1 MGLRFGYPTVPG
13 PGAPDAPAAPG
24 APAAPAA
31 PPLVLDGIDLR
42 VEPGEAVAILGPPGS
57 GKSTL
62 CRALVGLAPHL
73 TGGVFGGRVLVYGI
87 DTRDVR
93 PSELAG
99 LAAIVFDDPETQLF
113 SLTVEDEV
121 AFGPE
126 SLGWPPDEIRRH
138 VDDALRL
145 VGLDVEA
152 TRSPRALSG
161 GQQQR
166 LALATAVAMQPRL
179 LVLDGP
185 TAQLDPQG
193 QIEFHAALAQ
203 LRRERDVAVVF
214 VEHDPEVVAERADR
228 VAVLERGRVALEGTP
243 EAVFGAP
250 ERLAALGVAGP
261 EVSEVARRI
270 SALEGT
276 PLRFVTVDRA
286 VGTLARFFDRT

>member
-1 MGLRFGYPTVPG
+1 M
-13 PGAPDAPAAPG
+13 
-24 APAAPAA
+24 
-31 PPLVLDGIDLR
+31 LDGIDLR

-73 TGGVFGGRVLVYGI
+73 TGGVFGGRVLVYGT
-87 DTRDVR
+87 DTRYVR
-93 PSELAG
+93 PSDLAG

-126 SLGWPPDEIRRH
+126 SLGLPPDEIRRR
-138 VDDALRL
+138 VDEALRL
-145 VGLDVEA
+145 VGLDVEPA
-152 TRSPRALSG
+152 RSPRALSG

-185 TAQLDPQG
+185 TAHLDPQG
-193 QIEFHAALAQ
+193 QLEFHAALAR
-203 LRRERDVAVVF
+203 LRRRREVAVVF
-214 VEHDPEVVAERADR
+214 VEHDPELVAEHAGR
-228 VAVLERGRVALEGTP
+228 VVVLERGRVALAGTP
-243 EAVFGAP
+243 EEVFGAP
-250 ERLAALGVAGP
+250 DRLAALGVAGP
-261 EVSEVARRI
+261 EVAEVARRI
-270 SALEGT
+270 GTGEDT

-286 VGTLARFFDRT
+286 IGTLARLLDRT